1 MHDSQMLDDRTRR
14 RGRRS
19 LRRPATIAFGLVAF
33 GLLAAA
39 CGGSGGSAS
48 LGVAGAGSSAGGHK
62 ASTVTKPS
70 TLAYA
75 KCIQSHGFPNFP
87 EPGANG
93 ALQLQAGQSLPDVNS
108 PKFQAAAKAC
118 ASLNPAGQ
126 SQNSGQQAQ
135 YQAAELKF
143 AQCMRSHGVTNFPD
157 PTSSGT
163 FNLQGIDVNSPQ
175 VQAANSACATPS
187 AGIGSGRTGA

>member
-1 MHDSQMLDDRTRR
+1 V
-14 RGRRS
+14 GI
-19 LRRPATIAFGLVAF
+19 ATVLLGFGLFV
-33 GLLAAA
+33 AA

-48 LGVAGAGSSAGGHK
+48 PGVAGAGSSGSGHK
-62 ASTVTKPS
+62 ASTGTKPS

-93 ALQLQAGQSLPDVNS
+93 SLSISAGQSLPDVNS

-118 ASLNPAGQ
+118 ASLNPSGQ
-126 SQNSGQQAQ
+126 PSSSAQQAQ
-135 YQAAELKF
+135 YLAAELKF
-143 AQCMRSHGVTNFPD
+143 AQCMRSHGVANFPD
-157 PTSSGT
+157 PASSGT

-187 AGIGSGRTGA
+187 AGIGIGSGRTGQ